1 MMQIYININL
11 IIHMPTTPEAKF
23 EAFQQLSMLNA
34 FEYCANLY
42 SEEDPNYKVCIRN
55 YAINFSQT
63 YK

>member
-1 MMQIYININL
+1 
-11 IIHMPTTPEAKF
+11 MPTTPEAKF

-42 SEEDPNYKVCIRN
+42 SEEDPNFKVCIRN